1 MKFGQFMFIRKEKEL
16 QKKFTETATGKIGQ

>member
-16 QKKFTETATGKIGQ
+16 KKKFTKTAAGKIGQ